1 MSTSV
6 TMASSSDCRSQRVE
20 SSSASRALRRQER
33 GGSSVRAHA
42 VAYPV
47 GKETG
52 LPLIQCPDCH
62 LARVIE
68 LRIKQDTPTRVGA
81 FSSALGMGSV
91 LLCLHLSC
99 FLCLK
104 SRV

>member
-1 MSTSV
+1 MSTRV
-6 TMASSSDCRSQRVE
+6 TMASSNDCRSQRAE

-33 GGSSVRAHA
+33 GGSSVRVHV

-47 GKETG
+47 GKETR

-68 LRIKQDTPTRVGA
+68 LRVKQDTPNKGRSFFKCPRNGVSFA
-81 FSSALGMGSV
+81 VSPS
-91 LLCLHLSC
+91 LLRSL
-99 FLCLK
+99 FEI
-104 SRV
+104 

>member
-33 GGSSVRAHA
+33 GGSSVRVHA
-42 VAYPV
+42 VAYPID
-47 GKETG
+47 KETG

-68 LRIKQDTPTRVGA
+68 LRVKQDTPNKGQSFFKCPRNGVSFA
-81 FSSALGMGSV
+81 MSPS
-91 LLCLHLSC
+91 LLLSL
-99 FLCLK
+99 FK
-104 SRV
+104 I

>member
-1 MSTSV
+1 M
-6 TMASSSDCRSQRVE
+6 
-20 SSSASRALRRQER
+20 
-33 GGSSVRAHA
+33 RAHA

-68 LRIKQDTPTRVGA
+68 LRVKQDTPNKGA
-81 FSSALGMGSV
+81 ELFQVPQEWGQFCCVSISLAFFV
-91 LLCLHLSC
+91 
-99 FLCLK
+99 
-104 SRV
+104 